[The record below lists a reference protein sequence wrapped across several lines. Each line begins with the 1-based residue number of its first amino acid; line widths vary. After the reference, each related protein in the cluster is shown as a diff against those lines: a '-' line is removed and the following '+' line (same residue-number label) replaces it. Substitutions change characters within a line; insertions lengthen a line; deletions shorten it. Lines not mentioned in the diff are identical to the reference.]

1 MERPPPQSDVIAAV
15 ATAPGVAGV
24 GVVRVSGPSLG
35 AFAYSLT
42 GKRLEPRRATLC
54 QFRDSEGRPI
64 DIGLALFFSAPHS
77 FTGED
82 VLELHAHG
90 GPVVLHLLLRR
101 SIELGARLAQP
112 GEFTRR
118 AFLNEKLDLVQ
129 AEGVADLIEASTEA
143 AARSAVRS
151 LTGEF
156 SEEVSAI
163 GGAIVE
169 LRSRV
174 EAALDFPEE
183 EIEDVESRHA
193 LCSLADARLRL
204 CRLVERTRRG
214 AVLRTGLQMVISGQP
229 NVGKSSLLNR
239 LARDERA
246 IVTPVAGTTR
256 DAVRE
261 TISIDGIPIRIVD
274 TAGLRDTHDEVE
286 RLGVERSWKEIERA
300 DAVMLVC
307 DARVG
312 LTDRE
317 RAIVSRVP
325 KGLRVLTILNKIDLT
340 GDAPGRSKGEFG
352 VQVQLS
358 AKTGEGMG
366 ELEATLLEV
375 AGWQGGAEE
384 VFLGRERHL
393 LALGVAGE
401 HLEEAS
407 SVGVGKLELFAEE
420 LRLAHAALAEVTGEF
435 TPDDLLGEIFGRFCI
450 GK

>member
-214 AVLRTGLQMVISGQP
+214 AVLRTGLQVVISGQP

-325 KGLRVLTILNKIDLT
+325 QGLRVLTILNKIDLT